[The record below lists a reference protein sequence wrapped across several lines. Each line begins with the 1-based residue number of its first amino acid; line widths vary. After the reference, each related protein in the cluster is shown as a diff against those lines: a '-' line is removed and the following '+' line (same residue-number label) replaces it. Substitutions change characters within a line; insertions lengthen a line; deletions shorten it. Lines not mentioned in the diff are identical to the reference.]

1 MLLQFTWW
9 KFERFLALGIKLL
22 GVSQAFLLLWPILE
36 RNNLKGDRF
45 ILVYGFRDF
54 SPWSLAVLI
63 LVPW

>member
-54 SPWSLAVLI
+54 SS
-63 LVPW
+63 